1 MRELAIDL
9 ICKKLGTLNV
19 WRRNSGTI
27 TQANRK
33 TPANSNP
40 PTSHVCRLIDVT
52 MPGCEIPAGLS
63 FVADVAAAAARTVL
77 FRRPPPADFPRPEPT
92 KRLPL
97 EQAKLL
103 HLLIP
108 RWILAPKLQQALPLV
123 ECSLPPQQARLA
135 QKREAVQL
143 LPRLWFP
150 SQQAN
155 SPEPKKPVIRPSI
168 PLLVCLQQQ
177 RCQE

>member
-1 MRELAIDL
+1 MCGGEAQEQSP
-9 ICKKLGTLNV
+9 K
-19 WRRNSGTI
+19 
-27 TQANRK
+27 
-33 TPANSNP
+33 
-40 PTSHVCRLIDVT
+40 PTERHRLIAIHQQAT
-52 MPGCEIPAGLS
+52 
-63 FVADVAAAAARTVL
+63 FVGSSTRQRRAARFQLDSVSSRTSQQQRRTVL
-77 FRRPPPADFPRPEPT
+77 FRRPPSADFPRPEPT

-108 RWILAPKLQQALPLV
+108 RWIPAPKLQQALPLV

-135 QKREAVQL
+135 QKREVVEL

-168 PLLVCLQQQ
+168 LLLVCLQQQ